1 MTRCHST
8 CQRTVQTEGLKRSSV
23 PKLSIPSTPSLSSC
37 NPSSPPSSPA
47 LTFRLPPAKTSLGSA
62 SLDGKL
68 ERINRE
74 HGYNGYIEAHR
85 APSHANADG
94 NRPTAD
100 VPSIW
105 NIFRTQIIPPK
116 PKIPEYI
123 STGGFVRDPFTVC
136 PIRYS
141 VLVLTAANI
150 QTCYFQDENNKC
162 EYYTHGARR
171 DACRN
176 LSMQSKPSVTSSSQ
190 RTSSKPEPSSKGKE
204 HAMIF
209 NSEDSHRVSFE
220 VMRAND
226 SRDPFVKRERTV
238 RRGDIVTNNQPSPS
252 VDRETRST
260 QKSSSRRFLRAF
272 HPLAKL
278 FVRKEQR

>member
-123 STGGFVRDPFTVC
+123 STGGFVRDPFT
-136 PIRYS
+136 
-141 VLVLTAANI
+141 
-150 QTCYFQDENNKC
+150 DENNKC